1 MISKVLRFIILFSIP
16 IYFALSGTSGK
27 LSITIKDSKTNEAL
41 VGANV
46 TIVETNL
53 GNVSNFEGLAIIL
66 NVSPS
71 TYKIRVSMLGYAS
84 IIVENV
90 RVNIDQTTNL
100 EVSLTEENISYQ
112 EVVIVA
118 ERPVVQKM
126 FPQVQLI

>member
-66 NVSPS
+66 NVSQ
-71 TYKIRVSMLGYAS
+71 A
-84 IIVENV
+84 
-90 RVNIDQTTNL
+90 
-100 EVSLTEENISYQ
+100 LTKFEFQ
-112 EVVIVA
+112 CWVTH
-118 ERPVVQKM
+118 QLLLKM
-126 FPQVQLI
+126 FG

>member
-1 MISKVLRFIILFSIP
+1 
-16 IYFALSGTSGK
+16 
-27 LSITIKDSKTNEAL
+27 
-41 VGANV
+41 
-46 TIVETNL
+46 
-53 GNVSNFEGLAIIL
+53 
-66 NVSPS
+66 
-71 TYKIRVSMLGYAS
+71 MLGYAS